1 MGSEY
6 GGSRGKVRNSA
17 CHIVIC
23 RKAHCATF
31 TYEKEEMICNKPPQL
46 VARPQRRPQS

>member
-1 MGSEY
+1 MSYCDLQKGTF
-6 GGSRGKVRNSA
+6 VP
-17 CHIVIC
+17 
-23 RKAHCATF
+23 TF